1 MRLAKVLVVD
11 DEADFRG
18 TLRRGLERESYAVAE
33 AADGAEALARL
44 RAETYDLV
52 IVDLY
57 LPGMTGLAL
66 LEALRAAGGKVPPTI
81 VITGLGDWGSYA
93 RALELGVKAYLTKP
107 LGMAELSR
115 AVARAMAASAEAG
128 AGKASGRA

>member
-1 MRLAKVLVVD
+1 MKLAKVLVVD

-18 TLRRGLERESYAVAE
+18 TLRRGLERDGYAVAE

-44 RAETYDLV
+44 GAETYDLV

-66 LEALRAAGGKVPPTI
+66 LEALGAAGRVAPPTI

-107 LGMAELSR
+107 LGMADLSR
-115 AVARAMAASAEAG
+115 AVARAMTAGAG